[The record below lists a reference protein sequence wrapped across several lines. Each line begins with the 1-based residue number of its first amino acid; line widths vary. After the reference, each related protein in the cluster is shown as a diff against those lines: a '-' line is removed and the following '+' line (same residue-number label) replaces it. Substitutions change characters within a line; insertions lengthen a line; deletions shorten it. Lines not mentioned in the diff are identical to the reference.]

1 MQAVHGL
8 YSEKFDLFASDTKQ
22 ALEETS
28 ATDKY
33 REIIFIN
40 GMGPMWGIRKRNNI
54 IITNSVP
61 NSFLKMG
68 TVRES
73 KVFTKED
80 TKGLISRKMFLMTL
94 NFVFFL
100 TVHMISFYEI

>member
-40 GMGPMWGIRKRNNI
+40 GMGPMWGIRKRNII

-73 KVFTKED
+73 
-80 TKGLISRKMFLMTL
+80 
-94 NFVFFL
+94 
-100 TVHMISFYEI
+100 